1 VIVASPGARIHRKWP
16 GGKAIFPVGRAL
28 ASAARPG
35 YLARVC
41 GIALLWDE
49 ALAAAARAHLARAMA
64 DTIRHRGPDGHG
76 LWSDAGAPVAL
87 AHQRLAIQGLGEQ
100 GAQPMAHPDGRGVLV
115 YNGELFDAGPLRD
128 ELARG
133 GVAFRGTSDTEIL
146 VHALGRWGV
155 AGTLARVRGQ
165 FAFAWYDVA
174 ARRLYLARD
183 RVGVRPLYYA
193 EQRGRLAAASEQ
205 KALLALRWV
214 DRAPRPEA
222 MLRYLVLSRTDDVP
236 GETMLAGVRCLPPG
250 HWAEWDGASLRVHR
264 YYRADVGAA
273 PCTIEALRDELA
285 RAVAVQL
292 VGDVPIGAMVSGG
305 VDSSA
310 VALLADRAR
319 VAAGAGEALHLFAYH
334 DALAEADERPYQRA
348 VLDAMKSPHEVH
360 WVSGS
365 PERLA
370 AELDRYVHHQEE
382 PYGDVSSYAE
392 YCIAREAADHGVKV
406 LLSGLGGDEVFVGYG
421 AFVGPLMLELVRR
434 GELQGALEL
443 WKVGPRVAE
452 LIGGSHLLRA
462 AAYHALPARLRNAA
476 TAVRAARSA
485 GLGADLV
492 RAAAADAYR
501 TWHPHDGGEVS
512 PTNAA
517 LRGSLESWC
526 IPRYLAHSDRMGLA
540 AGVEG
545 RVPLLDERVIAAAWG
560 IPVAARVGPS
570 GLKASL
576 RAATAHVLP
585 EVVRDRAWKLGF
597 HAPLRR
603 YVAALDEPLRAGHL
617 TARRAMGG
625 APPWESLA
633 FDTRW
638 RWGNLGAYLGWVASR
653 PVAGLDVEP
662 AAVRAA
668 PLGAG

>member
-1 VIVASPGARIHRKWP
+1 MIVAARGARIHDKTP
-16 GGKAIFPVGRAL
+16 GGDAILITRRAL
-28 ASAARPG
+28 ASPACLG
-35 YLARVC
+35 YVRRDMC

-49 ALAAAARAHLARAMA
+49 ALAAAARAHLAKAMA

-76 LWSDAGAPVAL
+76 LWCDAGAPVAL

-100 GAQPMAHPDGRGVLV
+100 GAQPMAHPEGRGVLI
-115 YNGELFDAGPLRD
+115 YNGELFGAGPLRD

-133 GVAFRGTSDTEIL
+133 GVVFRGTSDTEIL
-146 VHALGRWGV
+146 VHALARWGV
-155 AGTLARVRGQ
+155 AETLARVRGQ

-193 EQRGRLAAASEQ
+193 EERGRLAAASEQ

-214 DRAPRPEA
+214 DRTPRPEA

-236 GETMLAGVRCLPPG
+236 GETMLAGIRCLPPG
-250 HWAEWDGASLRVHR
+250 HWAEWDGAALRVHR

-273 PCTIEALRDELA
+273 PSTIETLRDELEN
-285 RAVAVQL
+285 AVRLQL
-292 VGDVPIGAMVSGG
+292 VGDVPIGATVSGG

-319 VAAGAGEALHLFAYH
+319 VAAGSGEVLHLFAYH

-348 VLDAMKSPHEVH
+348 VLESMKSPHEVH

-365 PERLA
+365 PERFA
-370 AELDRYVHHQEE
+370 AQLDHYVHHQEE

-392 YCIAREAADHGVKV
+392 YCIARDAADHGVKV

-421 AFVGPLMLELVRR
+421 SFIGPVMLELLRH
-434 GELQGALEL
+434 GEIQGAIDL
-443 WKVGPRVAE
+443 WKVAPRVAE
-452 LIGGSHLLRA
+452 AMRGTHVFRA
-462 AAYHALPARLRNAA
+462 AAYHALPGRLRNAA
-476 TAVRAARSA
+476 SALRAARSA
-485 GLGADLV
+485 GLGADLI

-501 TWHPHDGGEVS
+501 TWHVHDGGAVS

-517 LRGSLESWC
+517 LRGALESWC

-545 RVPLLDERVIAAAWG
+545 RVPLLDERVIEVAWG
-560 IPVAARVGPS
+560 IPVAARVGQN

-585 EVVRDRAWKLGF
+585 AVVRDRAWKLGF

-603 YVAALDEPLRAGHL
+603 YVAALEEPLRAGHRI
-617 TARRAMGG
+617 AERAMGT
-625 APPWESLA
+625 APPWDSLGY
-633 FDTRW
+633 DTRW
-638 RWGNLGAYLGWVASR
+638 RWGILGAYLGWVASR
-653 PVAGLDVEP
+653 PIAAAAAEP
-662 AAVRAA
+662 AQAGAVAEVA
-668 PLGAG
+668 